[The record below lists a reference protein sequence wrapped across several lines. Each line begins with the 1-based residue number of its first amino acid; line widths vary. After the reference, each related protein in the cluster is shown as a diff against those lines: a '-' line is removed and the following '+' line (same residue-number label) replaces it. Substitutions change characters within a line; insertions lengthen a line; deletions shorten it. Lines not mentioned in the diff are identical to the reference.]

1 MASTFSMRSLL
12 RALPRS
18 ANTPTVSTTIT
29 RPILPPSR
37 LLAPCHP
44 LAPQPT
50 TTTTAAAAAAA
61 TRAFATTA
69 PRPARQTNKKKPTK
83 AGGGQPNKKKL
94 DPAAARAL
102 ARKRKQQAAAKLD
115 PKIAAL
121 MKFLYAASQAP
132 APLRMARQRHLRHW
146 AVHRAWQLHR
156 RQAEHRRETEL
167 MRLQQSMASA
177 CEALRALDGP
187 GTRPTGW
194 LFRRAMLKEGVWA
207 RDAVPIEYA
216 RPLVETPGPRPWNH
230 EWKRM

>member
-12 RALPRS
+12 RSLPRS
-18 ANTPTVSTTIT
+18 TTAATTTTIT
-29 RPILPPSR
+29 RPALLPSR
-37 LLAPCHP
+37 LPPFAR
-44 LAPQPT
+44 QPT
-50 TTTTAAAAAAA
+50 ITAAHARPL
-61 TRAFATTA
+61 TTTA
-69 PRPARQTNKKKPTK
+69 PRPARQAKKKPVK
-83 AGGGQPNKKKL
+83 GGAKPAKKL
-94 DPAAARAL
+94 DPAAVRAL
-102 ARKRKQQAAAKLD
+102 ARKRKQQAATKLD

-146 AVHRAWQLHR
+146 AVHRAWQLHQR
-156 RQAEHRRETEL
+156 RADQARETEM

-177 CEALRALDGP
+177 CEALRALEGP
-187 GTRPTGW
+187 GTRPAGW